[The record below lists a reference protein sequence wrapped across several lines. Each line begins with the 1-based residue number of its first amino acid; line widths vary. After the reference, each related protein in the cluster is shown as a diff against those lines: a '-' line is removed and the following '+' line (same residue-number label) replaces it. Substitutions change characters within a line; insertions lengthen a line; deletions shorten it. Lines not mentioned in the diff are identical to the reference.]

1 MVDPMAKLS
10 HAANQPPNPKQ
21 DGVALITVLLITA
34 ILVGLTTQILS
45 SHHLLINQHQNTFEG
60 EQALQYVLGAE
71 ELARQAL
78 HDDAVNSGPGVDHL
92 EELWV
97 QPVLPFDLD
106 GVGIMQAYIIDINRC
121 FNINT
126 VADDPDQVNYK
137 RLQRLLATLQLP
149 PSLVD
154 LVRDW
159 VDPDLIPSGLG
170 AEDSV
175 YQLKDPAYLA
185 ANQPMLDLSELNLLA
200 DVDPA
205 HVQLLAQHVCLLPA
219 TQSKI
224 NVNTADAMTLALL
237 DAGISQQV
245 AQTITQ
251 QPRSYQ
257 TVVDFVQA
265 NPAFTAVQ
273 DDLSVTS
280 EYFMLVAQA
289 QLNRSRVSLRSTFR
303 RDANN
308 HQVTLL
314 QRDFAKPFRAQPKS
328 STIEE

>member
-1 MVDPMAKLS
+1 M
-10 HAANQPPNPKQ
+10 ANQLPNLPQVSNQRPHPKQ
-21 DGVALITVLLITA
+21 GGVALITVLLITA

-92 EELWV
+92 EELWM

-106 GVGIMQAYIIDINRC
+106 GIGIMQAYIIDINGC
-121 FNINT
+121 FNVNT
-126 VADDPDQVNYK
+126 LADDSSQVNYK
-137 RLQRLLATLQLP
+137 RLQRLLGTLQLP
-149 PSLVD
+149 LSLAD

-185 ANQPMLDLSELNLLA
+185 ANQSMLDLSELNLLA
-200 DVDPA
+200 DVDSA
-205 HVQLLAQHVCLLPA
+205 HVQLLAQHVCLLPE

-224 NVNTADAMTLALL
+224 NVNTADTMTLALL
-237 DAGISQQV
+237 DAGISPQD
-245 AQTITQ
+245 AETITQ

-273 DDLSVTS
+273 GDLSVTS

-303 RDANN
+303 RDANS
-308 HQVTLL
+308 HQITLV
-314 QRDFAKPFRAQPKS
+314 QRDFAKPFRAQP
-328 STIEE
+328 

>member
-1 MVDPMAKLS
+1 MANHMPNLPQVS
-10 HAANQPPNPKQ
+10 NQRPHPKQ
-21 DGVALITVLLITA
+21 GGVALITVLLITA

-60 EQALQYVLGAE
+60 EQALQYVLGVE

-78 HDDAVNSGPGVDHL
+78 YDDAVNSGPDVDHL
-92 EELWV
+92 EELWM
-97 QPVLPFDLD
+97 QPVVPFDLD
-106 GVGIMQAYIIDINRC
+106 GIGIMQAYILDINGC
-121 FNINT
+121 FNVNT
-126 VADDPDQVNYK
+126 LADDPSQVNYK
-137 RLQRLLATLQLP
+137 RLQRLLGTLQLP
-149 PSLVD
+149 LSLAD

-159 VDPDLIPSGLG
+159 VDPDLTPSGLG

-200 DVDPA
+200 DVDSA
-205 HVQLLAQHVCLLPA
+205 HVQLLAQHVCLLPE

-224 NVNTADAMTLALL
+224 NVNTADTMTLALL
-237 DAGISQQV
+237 DAGISQQD
-245 AQTITQ
+245 AETITQ

-273 DDLSVTS
+273 GDLSVTS

-303 RDANN
+303 RDANS
-308 HQVTLL
+308 HQITLV
-314 QRDFAKPFRAQPKS
+314 QRDFAKPFRAQP
-328 STIEE
+328 

>member
-1 MVDPMAKLS
+1 M
-10 HAANQPPNPKQ
+10 ANQLPNLPKVSNQRPHPKQ
-21 DGVALITVLLITA
+21 GGVALITVLLITA

-92 EELWV
+92 EELWM

-106 GVGIMQAYIIDINRC
+106 GIGIMQAYIIDINGC
-121 FNINT
+121 FNVNT
-126 VADDPDQVNYK
+126 LADDSSQVNYK
-137 RLQRLLATLQLP
+137 RLQRLLGTLQLP
-149 PSLVD
+149 LSLAD

-185 ANQPMLDLSELNLLA
+185 ANQSMLDLSELNLLA
-200 DVDPA
+200 DVDSA
-205 HVQLLAQHVCLLPA
+205 HVQLLAQHVCLLPE

-224 NVNTADAMTLALL
+224 NVNTADTMTLALL
-237 DAGISQQV
+237 DAGISPQD
-245 AQTITQ
+245 AETITQ

-273 DDLSVTS
+273 GDLSVTS

-303 RDANN
+303 RDANS
-308 HQVTLL
+308 HQITLV
-314 QRDFAKPFRAQPKS
+314 QRDFAKPFRAQP
-328 STIEE
+328 

>member
-1 MVDPMAKLS
+1 MANHMPNLPQVS
-10 HAANQPPNPKQ
+10 NQRPHRKQ
-21 DGVALITVLLITA
+21 GGVALITVLLITA

-78 HDDAVNSGPGVDHL
+78 YDDAVNSGPGVDHL
-92 EELWV
+92 EELWM
-97 QPVLPFDLD
+97 QPVAPFDLD
-106 GVGIMQAYIIDINRC
+106 GIGIMQAYIIDINRC
-121 FNINT
+121 FNVNT
-126 VADDPDQVNYK
+126 LADDPSQVNYK
-137 RLQRLLATLQLP
+137 RLQRLLGTLQLP
-149 PSLVD
+149 LSLAD

-159 VDPDLIPSGLG
+159 VDPDLTPSGLG

-200 DVDPA
+200 DVDSA
-205 HVQLLAQHVCLLPA
+205 HVQLLAQHVCLLPE

-224 NVNTADAMTLALL
+224 NVNTADTMTLALL
-237 DAGISQQV
+237 DAGISQQD
-245 AQTITQ
+245 AETITQ

-273 DDLSVTS
+273 GDLSVTS
-280 EYFMLVAQA
+280 EYFILVAQA

-303 RDANN
+303 RDANS
-308 HQVTLL
+308 HQITLV
-314 QRDFAKPFRAQPKS
+314 QRDFAKPFRAQP
-328 STIEE
+328 

>member
-1 MVDPMAKLS
+1 M
-10 HAANQPPNPKQ
+10 ANQLPNLPQVSNQRPHPKQ
-21 DGVALITVLLITA
+21 GGVALITVLLITA

-92 EELWV
+92 EELWM

-106 GVGIMQAYIIDINRC
+106 GIGIMQAYIIDINGC
-121 FNINT
+121 FNVNT
-126 VADDPDQVNYK
+126 LADDSSQVNYK
-137 RLQRLLATLQLP
+137 RLQRLLGTLQLP
-149 PSLVD
+149 LSLAD

-200 DVDPA
+200 DVDSA
-205 HVQLLAQHVCLLPA
+205 HVQLLAQHVCLLPE

-224 NVNTADAMTLALL
+224 NVNTADTMTLALL
-237 DAGISQQV
+237 DAGISPQD
-245 AQTITQ
+245 AETITQ

-273 DDLSVTS
+273 GDLSVTS

-303 RDANN
+303 RDANS
-308 HQVTLL
+308 HQITLV
-314 QRDFAKPFRAQPKS
+314 QRDFAKPFRAQP
-328 STIEE
+328 

>member
-1 MVDPMAKLS
+1 MANHMPNLPQVS
-10 HAANQPPNPKQ
+10 NQRPHPKQ
-21 DGVALITVLLITA
+21 GGVALITVLLITA

-78 HDDAVNSGPGVDHL
+78 YDDAVNSGPGVDHL
-92 EELWV
+92 EELWM
-97 QPVLPFDLD
+97 QPVVPFDLD
-106 GVGIMQAYIIDINRC
+106 GIGIMQAYIIDINRC
-121 FNINT
+121 FNVNT
-126 VADDPDQVNYK
+126 LADDPSQVNYK
-137 RLQRLLATLQLP
+137 RLQRLLGTLQLP
-149 PSLVD
+149 LSLAD

-159 VDPDLIPSGLG
+159 VDPDLTPSGLG

-200 DVDPA
+200 DVDSA
-205 HVQLLAQHVCLLPA
+205 HVQLLAQHVCLLPE

-224 NVNTADAMTLALL
+224 NVNTADTMTLALL
-237 DAGISQQV
+237 DAGISQQD
-245 AQTITQ
+245 AETITQ

-273 DDLSVTS
+273 GDLSVTS
-280 EYFMLVAQA
+280 EYFILVAQA

-303 RDANN
+303 RDANS
-308 HQVTLL
+308 HQITLV
-314 QRDFAKPFRAQPKS
+314 QRDFAKPFRAQP
-328 STIEE
+328 